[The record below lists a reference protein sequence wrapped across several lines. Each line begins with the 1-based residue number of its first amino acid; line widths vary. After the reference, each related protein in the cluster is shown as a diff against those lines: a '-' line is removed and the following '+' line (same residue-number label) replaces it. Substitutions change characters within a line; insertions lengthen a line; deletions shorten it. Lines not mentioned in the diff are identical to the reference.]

1 MPSARRSLSS
11 AVGDFFAVD
20 DDWERPAPPIGPL
33 DWAVGIGTALVGIL
47 LLEMMRSVVEID
59 AGGQPHWVQWLAIVS
74 GAMLLVW
81 RRRHPVAV
89 GGAAAVHMFAVGV
102 TMPQVMGQL
111 ALQTV
116 YFVAIYAA
124 VAWSRHR
131 RSALLVVAG
140 ITVFMLL
147 WVGWQLALGGGIDEL
162 TEDARAEGTDGWFSP
177 AVGAVVTSMAVNV
190 FYFVGAILVG
200 QVAWRSAR
208 QRARLEEQ
216 ADTIAA
222 QSDSLQRRA
231 IVDERL
237 RIARELHDVV
247 GHHVAVIGIQ
257 AGAARRVLDKRPED
271 AATALTRIE
280 SSSRD
285 AVTQM
290 RNLLGT
296 LRDLEDSPLDPQHSS
311 TSASAA
317 AGPAVHPVASSS
329 ASGDDGRHR
338 RSPEPTLADL
348 PDLVAARDHATLRTA
363 YRLVETHDGAHATV
377 PPQVGLTLYR
387 VTQEALAN
395 VTRHSTA
402 TTADVVTRVVDDG
415 SGPAYAEVEIV
426 DNGRPRVGTSG
437 SGLGQLGMRERAA
450 SHHGTVEIGPRPL
463 GGYRVR
469 VRVPLGESDVRA

>member
-11 AVGDFFAVD
+11 TVGDFFAVD

-33 DWAVGIGTALVGIL
+33 DWAVGVLLSVTGLL
-47 LLEMMRSVVEID
+47 LLEMMRSVVDID
-59 AGGQPHWVQWLAIVS
+59 AGGQSHWVQWVAIVS
-74 GAMLLVW
+74 GAMLMVW
-81 RRRHPVAV
+81 RRQHPVAV
-89 GGAAAVHMFAVGV
+89 GCAAAAHMFVVGV
-102 TMPQVMGQL
+102 TMPQVMGQV
-111 ALQTV
+111 ALQIV

-124 VAWSRHR
+124 VAYARHR
-131 RSALLVVAG
+131 RSALLIVAG

-147 WVGWQLALGGGIDEL
+147 WVAWQLALGDGLAEL
-162 TEDARAEGTDGWFSP
+162 TQDAVDEGADGWFSP
-177 AVGAVVTSMAVNV
+177 IVAAVVTSLAVNV

-200 QVAWRSAR
+200 QVAWRGAR

-216 ADTIAA
+216 ATTISA

-247 GHHVAVIGIQ
+247 GHHVSVIGIQ

-271 AATALTRIE
+271 AAAALGQIE
-280 SSSRD
+280 ASSRE

-290 RNLLGT
+290 RSLLGT
-296 LRDLEDSPLDPQHSS
+296 LRDIETSGEEPARDPGVEKSP
-311 TSASAA
+311 AA
-317 AGPAVHPVASSS
+317 
-329 ASGDDGRHR
+329 HR
-338 RSPEPTLADL
+338 GPEPTLADL
-348 PDLVAARDHATLRTA
+348 PDLVAARDSGGLRTA
-363 YRLVETHDGAHATV
+363 YRLVESHDGAHANV
-377 PPQVGLTLYR
+377 APRIGLTLYR
-387 VTQEALAN
+387 VAQEALAN

-402 TTADVVTRVVDDG
+402 TVADVVTRVVDDG
-415 SGPAYAEVEIV
+415 PGRAYAEVEIV
-426 DNGRPRVGTSG
+426 DNGRPRAGTSG

-450 SHHGTVEIGPRPL
+450 SLHGTVEIGPRPT

>member
-1 MPSARRSLSS
+1 MPSARRSLSTT
-11 AVGDFFAVD
+11 VGDFFAVD

-33 DWAVGIGTALVGIL
+33 DWAVGVGLALVGIL
-47 LLEMMRSVVEID
+47 LLEMMRSVVDID

-89 GGAAAVHMFAVGV
+89 GGAAAAHMFAVGV

-177 AVGAVVTSMAVNV
+177 AVGAVVTSMAVNA

-257 AGAARRVLDKRPED
+257 AGAARRVLDRRPED

-280 SSSRD
+280 LSSRD

-296 LRDLEDSPLDPQHSS
+296 LRDLEDAPLDPNPTPAHTSS
-311 TSASAA
+311 PTATPTP
-317 AGPAVHPVASSS
+317 G
-329 ASGDDGRHR
+329 R

-348 PDLVAARDHATLRTA
+348 PDLVAAGDHATLRTA
-363 YRLVETHDGAHATV
+363 YRLVETHEGAHAAV

-387 VTQEALAN
+387 VAQEALAN

-402 TTADVVTRVVDDG
+402 TSADVVTRVVDEGPG
-415 SGPAYAEVEIV
+415 SPYAEVEIV
-426 DNGRPRVGTSG
+426 DNGRPRAGTSG

-469 VRVPLGESDVRA
+469 VRVPLGESDVRD

>member
-1 MPSARRSLSS
+1 MPSARRSLPST
-11 AVGDFFAVD
+11 VGDFFAVE

-33 DWAVGIGTALVGIL
+33 DWAVALGLALVGIL
-47 LLEMMRSVVEID
+47 LLEMMRSVVDID
-59 AGGQPHWVQWLAIVS
+59 AGGQPHGVQWLAIAS

-89 GGAAAVHMFAVGV
+89 GGAAAAHMFVVGV

-162 TEDARAEGTDGWFSP
+162 TEDARTDGADGWFSP

-216 ADTIAA
+216 AATIAA

-257 AGAARRVLDKRPED
+257 AGAARRVLDRRPED
-271 AATALTRIE
+271 ASAALTRIE

-296 LRDLEDSPLDPQHSS
+296 LRDLEDAPLDPVPASVPAEVPVPA
-311 TSASAA
+311 TS
-317 AGPAVHPVASSS
+317 
-329 ASGDDGRHR
+329 R

-348 PDLVAARDHATLRTA
+348 PELVAARDHATLRTA
-363 YRLVETHDGAHATV
+363 YRLVETHEGAHAAV

-387 VTQEALAN
+387 VAQEALAN

-426 DNGRPRVGTSG
+426 DNGRPRAGTSG

-469 VRVPLGESDVRA
+469 VRVPLGETDVRA

>member
-1 MPSARRSLSS
+1 MPSARRSLPST
-11 AVGDFFAVD
+11 VGDFFAVED
-20 DDWERPAPPIGPL
+20 EWERPAPPIGPL
-33 DWAVGIGTALVGIL
+33 DWAVAVGLALVGIL
-47 LLEMMRSVVEID
+47 LLEMMRSVVDID
-59 AGGQPHWVQWLAIVS
+59 AGGQPHGVQWLAIAS

-89 GGAAAVHMFAVGV
+89 GGAAAAHMFVVGV

-162 TEDARAEGTDGWFSP
+162 TEDARTDGADGWFSP

-216 ADTIAA
+216 AATIAA

-257 AGAARRVLDKRPED
+257 AGAARRVLDRRPED
-271 AATALTRIE
+271 ASAALTRIE

-296 LRDLEDSPLDPQHSS
+296 LRDLEDAPLDPVPASVPAEVPVPA
-311 TSASAA
+311 TS
-317 AGPAVHPVASSS
+317 
-329 ASGDDGRHR
+329 R

-348 PDLVAARDHATLRTA
+348 PELVAARDHATLRTA
-363 YRLVETHDGAHATV
+363 YRLVETHEGAHAAV

-387 VTQEALAN
+387 VAQEALAN

-426 DNGRPRVGTSG
+426 DNGRPRAGTSG

-469 VRVPLGESDVRA
+469 VRVPLGETDVRA

>member
-257 AGAARRVLDKRPED
+257 AGAARRVLDRRPED

-296 LRDLEDSPLDPQHSS
+296 LRDLEDAPLDP
-311 TSASAA
+311 TPTPPSAPS
-317 AGPAVHPVASSS
+317 
-329 ASGDDGRHR
+329 R

-348 PDLVAARDHATLRTA
+348 PDLVAAGNHATLRTA
-363 YRLVETHDGAHATV
+363 YRLVETHEGAHAAV

-387 VTQEALAN
+387 VAQEALAN

-437 SGLGQLGMRERAA
+437 SGLGQLGMRERVA
-450 SHHGTVEIGPRPL
+450 SHHGTVEIGPRPM

>member
-1 MPSARRSLSS
+1 MPSAHRLLSTT
-11 AVGDFFAVD
+11 VGDFFAVD

-33 DWAVGIGTALVGIL
+33 DWAVGIGLALVGVL
-47 LLEMMRSVVEID
+47 LLEMMRSVVDID
-59 AGGQPHWVQWLAIVS
+59 EGGRPHWVQWLAIVS
-74 GAMLLVW
+74 GAMLVVW

-89 GGAAAVHMFAVGV
+89 GCAAAAHMFVVGIS
-102 TMPQVMGQL
+102 MPQVMGQVS
-111 ALQTV
+111 LQIV

-124 VAWSRHR
+124 VAYARHR

-162 TEDARAEGTDGWFSP
+162 TTNAGAQGGDGWFSP
-177 AVGAVVTSMAVNV
+177 TVGAVVTSMVVNI

-200 QVAWRSAR
+200 QVSWRGAR

-216 ADTIAA
+216 AGTIAA
-222 QSDSLQRRA
+222 QSASLQRRA

-257 AGAARRVLDKRPED
+257 AGAARRVLGRRPED
-271 AATALTRIE
+271 AATALSQIE
-280 SSSRD
+280 SSSRE

-290 RNLLGT
+290 RSLLGT
-296 LRDLEDSPLDPQHSS
+296 LRDIE
-311 TSASAA
+311 
-317 AGPAVHPVASSS
+317 
-329 ASGDDGRHR
+329 ASGDARTLDARTLGENTVDTRPPR
-338 RSPEPTLADL
+338 RSPEPTLSDL
-348 PDLVAARDHATLRTA
+348 PDLVAARDSGGLRTA
-363 YRLVETHDGAHATV
+363 YRLVESHEGGHARV
-377 PPQVGLTLYR
+377 APRIGLTLYR
-387 VTQEALAN
+387 ITQEALAN
-395 VTRHSTA
+395 ITRHSTA
-402 TTADVVTRVVDDG
+402 TSADVVTRVVEHG

-426 DNGRPRVGTSG
+426 DNGRARVGTSG

-450 SHHGTVEIGPRPL
+450 SHRGTVEIGPRPT

-469 VRVPLGESDVRA
+469 VRVPLGESDV

>member
-1 MPSARRSLSS
+1 MPSARRSLSTT
-11 AVGDFFAVD
+11 VGDFFAVD
-20 DDWERPAPPIGPL
+20 DDWERPAPPLGRV
-33 DWAVGIGTALVGIL
+33 DWAVGVGLALVGLL
-47 LLEMMRSVVEID
+47 LLEMMRSVVDID
-59 AGGQPHWVQWLAIVS
+59 AGGKSHWVQWAAIVS

-89 GGAAAVHMFAVGV
+89 GCAAAAHMFVVGV

-140 ITVFMLL
+140 LTVFMLL

-162 TEDARAEGTDGWFSP
+162 TEEARTDGADGWFSP

-200 QVAWRSAR
+200 QVAWRGAR

-216 ADTIAA
+216 AETIAA
-222 QSDSLQRRA
+222 QADSLRRRA

-247 GHHVAVIGIQ
+247 GHHVSVIGVQ
-257 AGAARRVLDKRPED
+257 AGAARRVLDRRPAD
-271 AATALTRIE
+271 SAAALTRIE
-280 SSSRD
+280 SSSRE

-296 LRDLEDSPLDPQHSS
+296 LRDIED
-311 TSASAA
+311 AA
-317 AGPAVHPVASSS
+317 AEPSEPSEPR
-329 ASGDDGRHR
+329 DGRR
-338 RSPEPTLADL
+338 PEPTLTDL
-348 PDLVAARDHATLRTA
+348 PDLVAARGNGPLRTA
-363 YRLVETHDGAHATV
+363 YRLVETHEGAHAGIA
-377 PPQVGLTLYR
+377 PRIGLTLYR
-387 VTQEALAN
+387 VAQEALAN
-395 VTRHSTA
+395 TARHSTA
-402 TTADVVTRVVDDG
+402 TRADVVTRVVDDG
-415 SGPAYAEVEIV
+415 PGRAYAEVEIV
-426 DNGRPRVGTSG
+426 DNGRPRPGTSG

-450 SHHGTVEIGPRPL
+450 SHHGTVEIGPRPT

-469 VRVPLGESDVRA
+469 VRVPLGESDV